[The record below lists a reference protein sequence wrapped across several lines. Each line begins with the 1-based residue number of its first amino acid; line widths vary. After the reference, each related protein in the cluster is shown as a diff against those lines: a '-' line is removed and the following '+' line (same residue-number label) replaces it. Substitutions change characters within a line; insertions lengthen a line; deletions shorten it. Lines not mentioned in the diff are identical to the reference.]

1 MMHYRDSLVTRLRTP
16 HYLVTFKVYVQTDG
30 SLLVVMGN
38 ATMEV
43 TADELHALLCG
54 VLDYATVFTSL
65 KKNSI
70 VNGN

>member
-1 MMHYRDSLVTRLRTP
+1 MNAIETATRLRTP
-16 HYLVTFKVYVQTDG
+16 HYLTMFKVYVQTDG

-38 ATMEV
+38 ATVEV

-54 VLDYATVFTSL
+54 VLDYATVFTTL
-65 KKNSI
+65 TKNTM